1 MHKRKWIKSETNKQK
16 QNKFLRTRKEEH
28 RKKRKK
34 KGVYGAG
41 LLAVQ
46 DYSKSHQDVET
57 SVHQTAVKR
66 PLLLGRRAVWI
77 KSQKKKKSYKV
88 NSSLYDT
95 TCYCWLLERLSDGER
110 KVNIYIYI
118 HAKSQAKT
126 KCLLVI
132 TNTKFYSEK
141 TMPDEQTE
149 KRKRSRGFAVHLLA
163 RVEIFFFPMYK
174 YCYIFFSS
182 RKLKSKI
189 ALGDKR
195 RKETNKKRKCRKKEW
210 QEI

>member
-1 MHKRKWIKSETNKQK
+1 MER
-16 QNKFLRTRKEEH
+16 
-28 RKKRKK
+28 
-34 KGVYGAG
+34 
-41 LLAVQ
+41 
-46 DYSKSHQDVET
+46 
-57 SVHQTAVKR
+57 
-66 PLLLGRRAVWI
+66 
-77 KSQKKKKSYKV
+77 
-88 NSSLYDT
+88 
-95 TCYCWLLERLSDGER
+95 ERL
-110 KVNIYIYI
+110 VYIYI

-195 RKETNKKRKCRKKEW
+195 RKETNKKNTEKRLTRNLKKEDTKKCFFFNRS
-210 QEI
+210 

>member
-1 MHKRKWIKSETNKQK
+1 MER
-16 QNKFLRTRKEEH
+16 
-28 RKKRKK
+28 
-34 KGVYGAG
+34 
-41 LLAVQ
+41 
-46 DYSKSHQDVET
+46 
-57 SVHQTAVKR
+57 
-66 PLLLGRRAVWI
+66 
-77 KSQKKKKSYKV
+77 
-88 NSSLYDT
+88 
-95 TCYCWLLERLSDGER
+95 ERL
-110 KVNIYIYI
+110 VYIYI

-195 RKETNKKRKCRKKEW
+195 RKETNKKKEIQKKRMTRNLKKEDTKKCFFFNRS
-210 QEI
+210 